1 MNAGKEEHMTP
12 ITLFIVTLIA
22 GIFCIKISK
31 NRKGKKK
38 GTLRFIGLIL
48 CAFSV
53 FGLFTAFL

>member
-1 MNAGKEEHMTP
+1 MTP

-38 GTLRFIGLIL
+38 GMTRFIGLIL